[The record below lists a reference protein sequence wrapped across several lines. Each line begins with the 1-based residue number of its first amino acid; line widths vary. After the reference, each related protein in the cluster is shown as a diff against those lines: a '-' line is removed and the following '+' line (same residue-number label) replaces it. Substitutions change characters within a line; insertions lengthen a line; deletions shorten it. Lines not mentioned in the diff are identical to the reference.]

1 MRKPF
6 HSYQASFFN
15 GGGGV
20 LADATK
26 AKRVTWAGKLLLLLL
41 LLLLDPFSTVVVR
54 ELLLALEGR
63 LLGSI

>member
-1 MRKPF
+1 M
-6 HSYQASFFN
+6 
-15 GGGGV
+15 
-20 LADATK
+20 ADTTK
-26 AKRVTWAGKLLLLLL
+26 ATRVTWAGKLLLL

>member
-1 MRKPF
+1 M
-6 HSYQASFFN
+6 
-15 GGGGV
+15 

-26 AKRVTWAGKLLLLLL
+26 TTRVTWAGKLLLLLLL

>member
-26 AKRVTWAGKLLLLLL
+26 ATRVRWAGKLLL